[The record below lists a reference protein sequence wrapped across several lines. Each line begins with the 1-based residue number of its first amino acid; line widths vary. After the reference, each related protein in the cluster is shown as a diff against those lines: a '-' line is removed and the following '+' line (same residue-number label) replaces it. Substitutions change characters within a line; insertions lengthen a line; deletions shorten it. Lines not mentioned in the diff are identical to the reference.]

1 LIESWLRD
9 DGTRDDGNDPV
20 PLVFGLPASTAALIV
35 MFLVAI
41 DSLATI
47 LWLRSGHGQ
56 EINPLMRWV
65 NEEGGDSLFLL
76 VKLALT
82 GLCMLWVTHRASRA
96 YARIAALS
104 AIAIYGPVVGIHIY
118 NGFTHLP
125 G

>member
-1 LIESWLRD
+1 
-9 DGTRDDGNDPV
+9 
-20 PLVFGLPASTAALIV
+20 

-47 LWLRSGHGQ
+47 LWLRSGHGY
-56 EINPLMRWV
+56 EINPIMRWV
-65 NEEGGDSLFLL
+65 NEEGGDSLFLV
-76 VKLALT
+76 VKLVLT